1 MGMPAS
7 APQMT
12 TGPAEP
18 VPVAFIGRTSTLVM
32 QDPAASLRRQAR
44 ECQAKLSAGWYIAAW
59 FWDIESG
66 GLPTDQRG
74 HGSAHQQFADIGI
87 PRDGGLADL
96 LAEAASPAPRF
107 AAVICE
113 DIERSGR
120 DTYYALQLE
129 KQLTLAGIPLFA
141 TDEPIDVA
149 GANATTVLVRRVKQG
164 VAEWFRLQIK
174 EKAWRGLREHS
185 LAGWNIGAPPY
196 GYLADRVPHPVP
208 VKASQGRTK
217 TRLVLDPGRAPVV
230 AAIFEWRTVD
240 KLGGYA
246 ITQRLNADPGRY
258 PSPRGGRWTEATV
271 YAILRNPKYTG
282 HMVFGR
288 QRTTPTGRSVAV
300 PEDQWLWSPEPAHPA
315 IITRA
320 AFDAAQA
327 IGAEHST
334 SRDDPGMNA
343 HPATRRTYVLRSRV
357 RCRSCQRRMS
367 GITRTSQRYWAD
379 GPDYSSTYYTC
390 HHDPANPRHTVPE
403 THPRTISVREDALL
417 EVIRQFFAE
426 RVFGPDRAALLA
438 ADLPASAADD
448 QARQDKQTAALTKR
462 LRQIDAAENAHAREI
477 EALAHLEDP
486 HAPAVTALR
495 SRVLARFT
503 ELEDERAQIN
513 TQLTDL
519 AKTGPAASDPALL
532 DALPHL
538 GDLLAE
544 APARLQQQL
553 YQAFDLQALYNK
565 NLHQVTIH
573 VTITDTTPRALAAII
588 SDAGDGPQ
596 ASPAGPDRPVFS
608 DLAQAPIGACASAR
622 AARRAAAPG
631 GKCADGV
638 SLFVVGHAGSRRV
651 FARWSWRKSK
661 MRHSVSARPMGSQ

>member
-7 APQMT
+7 APQMS

-18 VPVAFIGRTSTLVM
+18 VPVAFTGRTSTLTL
-32 QDPAASLRRQAR
+32 QDPAASLRRQVR
-44 ECQAKLSAGWYIAAW
+44 ECQAKLPPGWYIAAW

-74 HGSAHQQFADIGI
+74 HGSAHEQFADIGI

-141 TDEPIDVA
+141 TDEPIDVT

-185 LAGWNIGAPPY
+185 LAGWNIGTPPY
-196 GYLADRVPHPVP
+196 GYLAQRVTHPVP
-208 VKASQGRTK
+208 FKAAQGRTK
-217 TRLVLDPGRAPVV
+217 TRLVLDPGRAPAV
-230 AAIFEWRTVD
+230 ADIFAWRTRG
-240 KLGGYA
+240 KLGCYA
-246 ITQRLNADPGRY
+246 ITQRLAADPGRY
-258 PSPRGGRWTEATV
+258 PPPAKAGAWTETAV

-288 QRTTPTGRSVAV
+288 TRAAPGGRSVQV
-300 PEDQWLWSPEPAHPA
+300 PADQWLWSPEPAHPA

-320 AFDAAQA
+320 VWDAAQA

-334 SRDDPGMNA
+334 SRDDPGRNA
-343 HPATRRTYVLRSRV
+343 HPATRRTYVLRSRI

-367 GITRTSQRYWAD
+367 GITRTSARYWNG
-379 GPDYSSTYYTC
+379 GPDYAYTYYAC
-390 HHDPANPRHTVPE
+390 HHDPANPRHTVPDG
-403 THPRTISVREDALL
+403 HPRSVSVREDALL

-438 ADLPASAADD
+438 ADLPATAADD
-448 QARQDKQTAALTKR
+448 AARRDRQAAALAKR

-477 EALAHLEDP
+477 EALAHLDNP

-503 ELEDERAQIN
+503 ELEDERATIN
-513 TQLTDL
+513 TQLASL
-519 AKTGPAASDPALL
+519 AKTGTGPGDPTLL
-532 DALPHL
+532 DTLPLL
-538 GDLLAE
+538 GNLLAE

-553 YQAFDLQALYNK
+553 YEAFDLQALYNK
-565 NLHQVTIH
+565 NMHQVTIH
-573 VTITDTTPRALAAII
+573 VTITDTTPRAVAAII
-588 SDAGDGPQ
+588 GDAGDHPCTTTAAD
-596 ASPAGPDRPVFS
+596 ASSGRYAQFS
-608 DLAQAPIGACASAR
+608 DLSQAPIVPRMSAIIPVQPSAST
-622 AARRAAAPG
+622 AARSI
-631 GKCADGV
+631 D
-638 SLFVVGHAGSRRV
+638 
-651 FARWSWRKSK
+651 
-661 MRHSVSARPMGSQ
+661 